1 MVRRAG
7 ARAGDRVVVTGT
19 IGDAALGVIL
29 RRDPAAA
36 TRWGLDR
43 KMRAHLERRYLVPEP
58 RNALAEALRR
68 TANGGMDISDG
79 LAGDL
84 AKMCR
89 ASRVDATID
98 VARVPLSRA
107 ARTALAAEP
116 ALLETILTGGD
127 DYEVLA
133 SISARKL
140 AALRKAARAAG
151 IALTEIGRFATG
163 SGTARFLD
171 AQGRAQ
177 KFARP
182 SYSHF

>member
-1 MVRRAG
+1 
-7 ARAGDRVVVTGT
+7 
-19 IGDAALGVIL
+19 
-29 RRDPAAA
+29 
-36 TRWGLDR
+36 
-43 KMRAHLERRYLVPEP
+43 
-58 RNALAEALRR
+58 
-68 TANGGMDISDG
+68 MDISDG

-140 AALRKAARAAG
+140 AALRKAARTAG
-151 IALTEIGRFATG
+151 IALTEIGQFAKG